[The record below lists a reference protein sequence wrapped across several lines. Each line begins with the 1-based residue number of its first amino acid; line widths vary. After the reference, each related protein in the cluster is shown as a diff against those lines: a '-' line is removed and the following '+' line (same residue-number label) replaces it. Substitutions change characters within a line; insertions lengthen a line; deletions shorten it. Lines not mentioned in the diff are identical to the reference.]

1 MNKVGNKT
9 ETGEGNKVE
18 TRISHHDMSPSEKIF
33 GIDVNIL
40 RDYWCSLSEYLIAF
54 PQNICLRQIERNI
67 KNGKLPPFVEKVRKV
82 ILKGSVDSYIVK
94 INPINAIHAF
104 KTLQGGDKS
113 HVIRIRIPIVM
124 RKIAKLVLDVNTEA
138 SVKFNQY
145 VRDHDTISVDV
156 SVFNDNNGF
165 VYVTASLDEPCLDK
179 IKKISNITGMNV
191 SIVILMYL
199 NAFWLSIPEET
210 RKKHT

>member
-18 TRISHHDMSPSEKIF
+18 TRQAHHDMSPSEGISHHDMSPSEKIF

-94 INPINAIHAF
+94 INPINAIHVF

-124 RKIAKLVLDVNTEA
+124 RKIAKLVLDVNTE
-138 SVKFNQY
+138 
-145 VRDHDTISVDV
+145 D
-156 SVFNDNNGF
+156 
-165 VYVTASLDEPCLDK
+165 
-179 IKKISNITGMNV
+179 
-191 SIVILMYL
+191 
-199 NAFWLSIPEET
+199 
-210 RKKHT
+210 RKS